1 MFSTFQIQS
10 EFSQCIMENVN
21 QDELILKQQEAI
33 QKDIASSTSLV
44 SGVLPL
50 HQLETEFQ
58 ADEVFR
64 AKIIKLQDKYS
75 HLRRVRPDGNCF
87 FRAVGFRLFEQL
99 LGSAE
104 QLARVRARVEPSKE
118 QMVGLGM
125 PEFTVEDFYDNFMES
140 LGQLGGEDKV
150 AAAELDTMFNDEG
163 VSNYLV
169 VFLRYV
175 KSRIPLL
182 LQHFSL
188 NYLYHFQVTDQQTV
202 TARGGILPKLHG
214 GRPHRGRVLQH
225 RGGAHVQGE
234 RPHPHHRSGAQN
246 E

>member
-1 MFSTFQIQS
+1 MR
-10 EFSQCIMENVN
+10 NVN

-64 AKIIKLQDKYS
+64 AKILKLQDKYS

-202 TARGGILPKLHG
+202 TARGGILPELHG
-214 GRPHRGRVLQH
+214 GRSHWRSSATPRWSPYTRRGTTSASLVRNT
-225 RGGAHVQGE
+225 A
-234 RPHPHHRSGAQN
+234 
-246 E
+246 

>member
-1 MFSTFQIQS
+1 MSCTLQIQS
-10 EFSQCIMENVN
+10 EFSQYNMENVN

-50 HQLETEFQ
+50 NQLETEFQ

-64 AKIIKLQDKYS
+64 AKIRKLQDKYS

-87 FRAVGFRLFEQL
+87 FRAVGFRLFAQL

-169 VFLRYV
+169 VFLRCV
-175 KSRIPLL
+175 KFRSTST
-182 LQHFSL
+182 LQFLISST
-188 NYLYHFQVTDQQTV
+188 QVTDKQTV
-202 TARGGILPKLHG
+202 AARGGILPELHG

-234 RPHPHHRSGAQN
+234 RPHPHHRSGAQDK
-246 E
+246 

>member
-1 MFSTFQIQS
+1 MSCTLQIQS
-10 EFSQCIMENVN
+10 EFSQSNMENVN

-64 AKIIKLQDKYS
+64 AKILKLQDKYS

-169 VFLRYV
+169 VFLRWG
-175 KSRIPLL
+175 
-182 LQHFSL
+182 SL
-188 NYLYHFQVTDQQTV
+188 STSTPKFKLTLYHSQVTDQQTV
-202 TARGGILPKLHG
+202 AARGGILPELHG

-234 RPHPHHRSGAQN
+234 RPHPHHRSGAQDK
-246 E
+246 